1 MAQGRMR
8 AAALAAAL
16 AVSTCGRA
24 RGCLR
29 ALVVLAGLSPH
40 RQERVRMPLPAAKRP
55 VDRRLPALSGVSP
68 VFAEVA
74 RVTSVKTATV
84 ASAPYL
90 MTASLA
96 SSGFAVEPI
105 GAGIPVRYAPR
116 AEGRSFHACRVDL
129 SSPVSR

>member
-16 AVSTCGRA
+16 AAFTCDRA

-40 RQERVRMPLPAAKRP
+40 QQERVRMPQPAAERP
-55 VDRRLPALSGVSP
+55 VNRRLPALSGVGS

-74 RVTSVKTATV
+74 PGRLGETSSQPLIDT
-84 ASAPYL
+84 SRRN
-90 MTASLA
+90 S
-96 SSGFAVEPI
+96 
-105 GAGIPVRYAPR
+105 
-116 AEGRSFHACRVDL
+116 HAR
-129 SSPVSR
+129 

>member
-16 AVSTCGRA
+16 AVSTCDRA

-40 RQERVRMPLPAAKRP
+40 QQERVRMPQPAAERP
-55 VDRRLPALSGVSP
+55 VNRRLPALSGVGL

-74 RVTSVKTATV
+74 RVTSAKTAMV

-116 AEGRSFHACRVDL
+116 AEGRNFFMRVAWT
-129 SSPVSR
+129 

>member
-16 AVSTCGRA
+16 AVSTCDRA
-24 RGCLR
+24 RSCLR
-29 ALVVLAGLSPH
+29 ALVVLTGLPPH
-40 RQERVRMPLPAAKRP
+40 RQERARMPHPVAKRP
-55 VDRRLPALSGVSP
+55 VNRRLPALSGVSP

-74 RVTSVKTATV
+74 WVTSAKTATV
-84 ASAPYL
+84 ASAPCL

-116 AEGRSFHACRVDL
+116 AEGRSFMRVAWT
-129 SSPVSR
+129 

>member
-16 AVSTCGRA
+16 AVSTCARA
-24 RGCLR
+24 RRCLR

-40 RQERVRMPLPAAKRP
+40 RQERVRMPQPAAERP
-55 VDRRLPALSGVSP
+55 VNQRLPALSGVGP

-74 RVTSVKTATV
+74 QVTSAETATV
-84 ASAPYL
+84 APAPYL

-105 GAGIPVRYAPR
+105 GAGTVSGMPR
-116 AEGRSFHACRVDL
+116 ELKGRIAMRVNW
-129 SSPVSR
+129 S